1 VSPVITQR
9 DFNERLVAIYKTPQP
24 YLDFDGAVKTRS
36 SDAASLIPR
45 GELVPESA
53 LQTRRIQTASGV
65 VFDPQF
71 HWPDYSGGG
80 FVIIKTFPLAAWD
93 HTTITGLTTSP
104 LVLTDDFAQT
114 YAPGHHNFT
123 EVFLFEPAL
132 DPGITAEQRAELEA
146 ANIRMIHVFT
156 IERLAL
162 AIPSA
167 CSGLMA
173 RFVCCHENVQ
183 RLTRRARRPTL
194 MGHER
199 SHRTP
204 GRSAALSR

>member
-1 VSPVITQR
+1 M
-9 DFNERLVAIYKTPQP
+9 
-24 YLDFDGAVKTRS
+24 
-36 SDAASLIPR
+36 LIPR
-45 GELVPESA
+45 GELIPESA

-132 DPGITAEQRAELEA
+132 DPGVTAEQRAELEG
-146 ANIRMIHVFT
+146 ANIRMIHVFHDRALGIGDTVRVLGFDRTMST
-156 IERLAL
+156 I
-162 AIPSA
+162 P
-167 CSGLMA
+167 
-173 RFVCCHENVQ
+173 
-183 RLTRRARRPTL
+183 
-194 MGHER
+194 
-199 SHRTP
+199 
-204 GRSAALSR
+204 